1 MRNAVVLLCL
11 LVLTLTG
18 CNRQP
23 PEYISRY
30 TPPVSAPPPPPAP
43 PVAIIGD
50 VYTSGSAL
58 GEYGA
63 QRWPELA
70 VDQLNQ
76 QGLEIDV
83 KVGAQDGSGYVAIG
97 HDHTRVFADRI
108 PELLGPN
115 TKAVVVFGS
124 ANDMDT
130 PAEELTPAVQQALA
144 AAKTA
149 APSAALLVIGPA
161 WVDTYRPQ
169 QLLTV
174 RDIVQSEAAAVGAT
188 FVDPIAEAW
197 FTDQPDLLGTNGTT
211 PTEAGHAYLAAK
223 IAPLIAQQLQAP
235 APELAA
241 APR

>member
-30 TPPVSAPPPPPAP
+30 TPPASAPPPPPAP

-63 QRWPELA
+63 QHWPALA
-70 VDQLNQ
+70 ATLLDQ
-76 QGLEIDV
+76 QGITIDV
-83 KVGAQDGSGYVAIG
+83 KVGAQDGSGYVAVG

-115 TKAVVVFGS
+115 TKAVVFFGS
-124 ANDMDT
+124 TNDMDT
-130 PAEELTPAVQQALA
+130 PTEELTPAVQHALA
-144 AAKTA
+144 AVKTG
-149 APSAALLVIGPA
+149 LLH
-161 WVDTYRPQ
+161 
-169 QLLTV
+169 
-174 RDIVQSEAAAVGAT
+174 E
-188 FVDPIAEAW
+188 
-197 FTDQPDLLGTNGTT
+197 
-211 PTEAGHAYLAAK
+211 
-223 IAPLIAQQLQAP
+223 
-235 APELAA
+235 
-241 APR
+241 